1 MENLPRVLPPNLVAQ
16 LQLDSYELPEVFKWL
31 MMTGN
36 VANEDM
42 LRTFNCGVGMVI
54 ICDPADVDDIEQKL
68 GEGRAI
74 RLGHLEA
81 IDDGNAVRVNDD
93 GNAVRVKVTEW
104 WD

>member
-1 MENLPRVLPPNLVAQ
+1 MLPPNLVAQ

-36 VANEDM
+36 VANEEM

-54 ICDPADVDDIEQKL
+54 ICDPADVDEIAQKL
-68 GEGRAI
+68 GEGSAI

-93 GNAVRVKVTEW
+93 GDAVRVKVAEW